1 MSSRI
6 IGAIESKTSATTPN
20 PVFDFGQI
28 YVHFGPKCSH
38 VAEKNFQKV
47 ISPSPDKPH

>member
-6 IGAIESKTSATTPN
+6 IGAIERKTSATTQN
-20 PVFDFGQI
+20 PVFDFGQV
-28 YVHFGPKCSH
+28 YVHFGRNFSH

-47 ISPSPDKPH
+47 ISPSPDRPH